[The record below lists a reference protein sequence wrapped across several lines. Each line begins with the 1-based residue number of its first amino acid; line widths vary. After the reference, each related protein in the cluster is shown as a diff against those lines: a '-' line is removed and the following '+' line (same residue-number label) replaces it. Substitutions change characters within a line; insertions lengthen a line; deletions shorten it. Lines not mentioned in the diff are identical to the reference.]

1 MTVNFDDYLTCSQA
15 AAITGRAH
23 GTIIRWINVGALV
36 PAHTAGKT
44 RLLRKDDVL
53 RVSVEMDQRTTN
65 ATRRKNTAAREA
77 MARELAA
84 ATS

>member
-23 GTIIRWINVGALV
+23 TTIIQWINIGVLV

-44 RLLRKDDVL
+44 RLLLKDDVL
-53 RVSVEMDQRTTN
+53 RAAAEMDQRAVN
-65 ATRRKNTAAREA
+65 VTRRKNTAAREA

-84 ATS
+84 TTS

>member
-15 AAITGRAH
+15 AVLAGRAH
-23 GTIIRWINVGALV
+23 TTIIQWISSGALV

-44 RLLRKDDVL
+44 RLLHRADVL
-53 RVSVEMDQRTTN
+53 RASAEMDQRAVN
-65 ATRRKNTAAREA
+65 VARRKNTAAREA

-84 ATS
+84 TTS